1 MSPLYEVLS
10 YPSTTVLLSL
20 RNFILTSFS
29 LTFLRLCDNVP
40 TETSS
45 IFRLSRVS
53 GKSLWNLELTM
64 YIWAKRHLIR
74 YYVCLS
80 CWFSGG
86 RSIISNYY
94 PNSPKQSKRN
104 RIIFIIMIIL
114 ISYIYSSSIRVYS
127 LAFKREYL
135 LRFYLLLPSSGY
147 RILLQLFDHWG
158 TSECLSHLPI
168 WMHFSLP
175 YNQALPLSSPFVF
188 Q

>member
-1 MSPLYEVLS
+1 MISPLYEVLS

-29 LTFLRLCDNVP
+29 FTFLRLCDNVP

-45 IFRLSRVS
+45 ILRLSRFS

-86 RSIISNYY
+86 RSIISNNY
-94 PNSPKQSKRN
+94 PSSPKTSMIIRIILHNHDHSNILHLFFSMTSLFIKVSKR
-104 RIIFIIMIIL
+104 
-114 ISYIYSSSIRVYS
+114 
-127 LAFKREYL
+127 
-135 LRFYLLLPSSGY
+135 
-147 RILLQLFDHWG
+147 
-158 TSECLSHLPI
+158 LSP
-168 WMHFSLP
+168 
-175 YNQALPLSSPFVF
+175 
-188 Q
+188 